1 MYLGKV
7 APAQLEGNTQMIS
20 PGSRLAV
27 GDGVRVS
34 FENSTVCRAYFFL
47 VLCQFWF
54 FVWSGFLLESLILAQ
69 DERWRRA

>member
-7 APAQLEGNTQMIS
+7 APAQLEGSTQMIS
-20 PGSRLAV
+20 PGTCLAA

-34 FENSTVCRAYFFL
+34 FENSTVCRACFSGF
-47 VLCQFWF
+47 VPVCF